1 MLGVHSGVVRGVA
14 ERMLQLVPVGR
25 CLPAK
30 ADLRLFRGRKGG
42 EAEHCRVRGR
52 GEGPRGGGHFICLL
66 LFLERKGRAIR
77 E

>member
-30 ADLRLFRGRKGG
+30 TDLRLFKGRRGG
-42 EAEHCRVRGR
+42 EAEHCRV
-52 GEGPRGGGHFICLL
+52 GGGVMSFSNWSFH
-66 LFLERKGRAIR
+66 LFVIIS
-77 E
+77 

>member
-14 ERMLQLVPVGR
+14 ERMLQLVPEGR

-30 ADLRLFRGRKGG
+30 ADLRLFRGRRDG
-42 EAEHCRVRGR
+42 EAEHCRVVGW
-52 GEGPRGGGHFICLL
+52 GGGVISFCLL

>member
-1 MLGVHSGVVRGVA
+1 MA

-30 ADLRLFRGRKGG
+30 TDLRLFRVRKGG
-42 EAEHCRVRGR
+42 EAEHCRVRGG
-52 GEGPRGGGHFICLL
+52 GEGRRGGGHFICLL

-77 E
+77 K

>member
-1 MLGVHSGVVRGVA
+1 MLGVHSGVLRGVA

-30 ADLRLFRGRKGG
+30 TDLRLFRVRKGG
-42 EAEHCRVRGR
+42 EAEHCRVRGG
-52 GEGPRGGGHFICLL
+52 GEGRRGGGHVICLL

-77 E
+77 K